1 MEATQLIHWM
11 RQPESLNNESLAKL
25 KEALEAYPCFTTL
38 RMLYQK
44 NLLELQDGRFTGE
57 LVRTAIST
65 PDRRRLFLFM
75 EGLTQENLPGAAN
88 ISSAQQD
95 DFSLIDRFLRQS
107 TEQVSPIEQWMPETE
122 TPSVAAAVQKPA
134 LTTDEV
140 VDEFGLG
147 GFTLDYLKD
156 TNPSNASST
165 PLQGHEWIDAYLEHE
180 HPILSGKL
188 MEQPMDRSMVHH
200 QQDNGPVADDLSENE
215 AVEALIDTLP
225 EDSFSE
231 ALAKIYLKQ
240 KRYDK
245 ALEIIKSLR
254 LKYPEKNSYF
264 ADQIRFLEKLILLQ
278 QNN

>member
-1 MEATQLIHWM
+1 MEATQLIHWI
-11 RQPESLNNESLAKL
+11 RQPESLNNESLVVL
-25 KEALEAYPCFTTL
+25 KNALEAYPCFTTL

-44 NLLELQDGRFTGE
+44 NLLELQDGRFSGE

-75 EGLTQENLPGAAN
+75 EGLTQDNLPGATLGQ
-88 ISSAQQD
+88 SAQHD
-95 DFSLIDRFLRQS
+95 DFSLIDRFLRQ
-107 TEQVSPIEQWMPETE
+107 TTDQVLQVEHCMPESD
-122 TPSVAAAVQKPA
+122 TPSMTATVQKPV
-134 LTTDEV
+134 LPTDEV
-140 VDEFGLG
+140 LDEFGLA
-147 GFTLDYLKD
+147 GFSLDYLID
-156 TNPSNASST
+156 TDQSKASST
-165 PLQGHEWIDAYLEHE
+165 PLQGHEWIDAFLENE
-180 HPILSGKL
+180 HAVPSRKPTDKSLA
-188 MEQPMDRSMVHH
+188 P
-200 QQDNGPVADDLSENE
+200 DDLSENE